1 MVGPLGRGDGGG
13 SWLFEMMMLLD
24 DGRWCQVSLFWF
36 HRMCQLTYANFKFSR
51 YFDIELQ
58 EYLNQHFHLLICE
71 KKISNPK
78 SKIL

>member
-36 HRMCQLTYANFKFSR
+36 HRMCQLTYANFLAILILSYR
-51 YFDIELQ
+51 NIEPTFANLR
-58 EYLNQHFHLLICE
+58 
-71 KKISNPK
+71 KKDRR
-78 SKIL
+78 SKIQSTTEDE